1 LIGGGNVI
9 TGKQLKL
16 RRIELDIKAKEIA
29 EYLHID
35 KSYISKLENGVQNIP
50 VHIYKKW
57 SEFLGVMVT
66 NEIKI
71 K

>member
-1 LIGGGNVI
+1 
-9 TGKQLKL
+9 LK
-16 RRIELDIKAKEIA
+16 RIELDIKAKEIA

-57 SEFLGVMVT
+57 CEFLGFMGT
-66 NEIKI
+66 NEVNIK
-71 K
+71 